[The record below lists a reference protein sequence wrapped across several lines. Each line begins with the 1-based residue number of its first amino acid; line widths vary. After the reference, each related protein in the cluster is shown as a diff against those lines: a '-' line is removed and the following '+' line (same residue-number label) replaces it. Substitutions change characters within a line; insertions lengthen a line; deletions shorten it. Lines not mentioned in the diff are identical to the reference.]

1 MKCVIGIEGGGTKS
15 VMRLSDMHGNTI
27 ADSHG
32 DCLNIYIIGR
42 ESVFNNLKDLYNIIV
57 SKVDFKPD
65 IVRVCIGTAGLVG
78 EDASKFYVS
87 SLQNICN
94 CNDVIAL
101 TDAHISLYGYLG
113 DMPGISIISGT
124 GSICIGKNSEGKIV
138 TCGGW
143 GHIFSDEGSAFDIAI
158 NALRYI
164 YGYVDNRNGS
174 ALIYSEFLK
183 ATSSKDYNDL
193 LTFVYDENTNKT
205 VLASL
210 AEVVNDCAEKGD
222 KIALRILY
230 DAAGKLYDMCYD
242 AAKNLNFNDD
252 YEFGVVA
259 SGSVLKKSMIVRN
272 ELIKRM
278 QENFKQCKI
287 VKNEC
292 DAVSGAVYLA
302 LMK

>member
-1 MKCVIGIEGGGTKS
+1 M
-15 VMRLSDMHGNTI
+15 
-27 ADSHG
+27 
-32 DCLNIYIIGR
+32 
-42 ESVFNNLKDLYNIIV
+42 
-57 SKVDFKPD
+57 
-65 IVRVCIGTAGLVG
+65 
-78 EDASKFYVS
+78 
-87 SLQNICN
+87 
-94 CNDVIAL
+94 
-101 TDAHISLYGYLG
+101 
-113 DMPGISIISGT
+113 
-124 GSICIGKNSEGKIV
+124 
-138 TCGGW
+138 
-143 GHIFSDEGSAFDIAI
+143 
-158 NALRYI
+158 
-164 YGYVDNRNGS
+164 
-174 ALIYSEFLK
+174 
-183 ATSSKDYNDL
+183 
-193 LTFVYDENTNKT
+193 YDENTNKT